1 MEAFFFKVFST
12 EICETMSNRKTM
24 EVIKILVGGIRRRLN
39 SIVKVWDLKGLK
51 GKMKLSSLEIKKKR
65 EGGGGNVGE
74 VEE

>member
-1 MEAFFFKVFST
+1 MEAFFFKVFLT
-12 EICETMSNRKTM
+12 KICETMSNRKMM

-51 GKMKLSSLEIKKKR
+51 GKMKLSSLEIKKKER
-65 EGGGGNVGE
+65 GKNVGE